1 MPDDDKR
8 IADIVAQSK
17 SKNTFMVQR
26 AKLFPRRRKV
36 FRGDL
41 LRGISGLPKNT
52 DIRCTTT
59 LYQGREQRAKD
70 WRRAGLFYFGYRV
83 AGPNQSPKLLI
94 PATGDTSVRIVV
106 NIRWRS
112 KANLRA
118 LALTLN
124 EQPMR
129 HQFRFRYNMGPY
141 SFGEIELTGPLR
153 EAKASIVQFQY
164 TEPVSG
170 TEKLNDRLAVGKVVV
185 APSPSLK
192 PPS

>member
-1 MPDDDKR
+1 MEDLVNMPDDDKR

-70 WRRAGLFYFGYRV
+70 WRRAGLFYFPILRV
-83 AGPNQSPKLLI
+83 R
-94 PATGDTSVRIVV
+94 ATGF
-106 NIRWRS
+106 
-112 KANLRA
+112 
-118 LALTLN
+118 
-124 EQPMR
+124 QPVC
-129 HQFRFRYNMGPY
+129 F
-141 SFGEIELTGPLR
+141 S
-153 EAKASIVQFQY
+153 
-164 TEPVSG
+164 
-170 TEKLNDRLAVGKVVV
+170 
-185 APSPSLK
+185 
-192 PPS
+192 